1 MNWKTLIVVVLL
13 FAAALLAGRFLDLQQ
28 TDVID
33 ERVAPLWCTPEAGP
47 CTYPLEDQGE
57 LVLLLEPR
65 DKIQPMEPL
74 TARLESGNEDMRA
87 MAITLSGLNMD
98 MGHNRFS
105 FRQSGAGF
113 EAAVIIPV
121 CTLARMEWEALVELE
136 IDGRRV
142 EVSGQAWLDREWS
155 SQFLQPDQAGWD
167 WFALQLD
174 DGRELMYYQLRRHD
188 GSAHPSSRGVLVA
201 ADGSAA
207 PLGPDQVGLALARD
221 GHHAAERP
229 LLGQPGQVPVGL
241 VEAGV
246 ARNGPL
252 GVVLAEA
259 TSTSVLRPDE
269 TLVVRQSVAPLERT
283 LERLGERR
291 AHSRV
296 VEEEEP
302 VHRAGLGGRR
312 KLGRGLPVGPV
323 EPFVESLAGV
333 LLDGAH
339 PGADGLLEQ
348 HHEKGARGH
357 REGHH
362 QYQQVGY

>member
-136 IDGRRV
+136 IDGRRLAVPFRFAV
-142 EVSGQAWLDREWS
+142 E
-155 SQFLQPDQAGWD
+155 
-167 WFALQLD
+167 
-174 DGRELMYYQLRRHD
+174 
-188 GSAHPSSRGVLVA
+188 
-201 ADGSAA
+201 
-207 PLGPDQVGLALARD
+207 
-221 GHHAAERP
+221 
-229 LLGQPGQVPVGL
+229 
-241 VEAGV
+241 
-246 ARNGPL
+246 RN
-252 GVVLAEA
+252 
-259 TSTSVLRPDE
+259 
-269 TLVVRQSVAPLERT
+269 
-283 LERLGERR
+283 
-291 AHSRV
+291 
-296 VEEEEP
+296 
-302 VHRAGLGGRR
+302 
-312 KLGRGLPVGPV
+312 
-323 EPFVESLAGV
+323 
-333 LLDGAH
+333 
-339 PGADGLLEQ
+339 
-348 HHEKGARGH
+348 
-357 REGHH
+357 
-362 QYQQVGY
+362 